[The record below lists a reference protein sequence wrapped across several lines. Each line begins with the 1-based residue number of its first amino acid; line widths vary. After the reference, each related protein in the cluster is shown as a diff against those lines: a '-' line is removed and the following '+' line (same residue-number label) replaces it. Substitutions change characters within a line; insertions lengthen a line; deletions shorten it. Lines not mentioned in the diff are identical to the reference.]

1 MFTAQNLFTILK
13 MLHRNFLPHLT
24 QHPGTFSINKWLCVC
39 VRLYNSWWLMLPS
52 HSRKHFCC
60 FSIVECMWEGCWES
74 PCTLATLNKISLSL
88 SRRLFRLPC
97 YHNWKIFLNFLLS
110 VREETSLIR
119 VVFNSKFIPWFLYFF
134 HSNWVLKFLHPQ
146 EDFSSGNCEV
156 QK

>member
-24 QHPGTFSINKWLCVC
+24 QHPGTFSTNKWLCVC
-39 VRLYNSWWLMLPS
+39 AFVQLLMINASLS
-52 HSRKHFCC
+52 LEKTFLL

-119 VVFNSKFIPWFLYFF
+119 VVFNSKFRPWFLYFF
-134 HSNWVLKFLHPQ
+134 TQLSVKF
-146 EDFSSGNCEV
+146 FTSSRRFFEW
-156 QK
+156 KLWSAKII